1 MADILSKLQ
10 APAGANRG
18 KIRKG
23 RGVGSG
29 IGKTSGKGQKGQKA
43 RHPGRFSKRQFEGGQ
58 TTLQRRLP
66 KRGFFNP
73 FSLATAIVNVG
84 DLERFDAG
92 TTVDEALLR
101 RERLV
106 RGSWDRIKVLG
117 NGELTKAL
125 TVSVHAFSASAVE
138 KIERAGGKVIKLEAS
153 AGEGESQS
161 APAS

>member
-10 APAGANRG
+10 APAGAVRG

-66 KRGFFNP
+66 KRGFVNLFAL
-73 FSLATAIVNVG
+73 STAVINVG

-92 TTVDEALLR
+92 TTVDETLLR
-101 RERLV
+101 EERLV
-106 RGSWDRIKVLG
+106 RGTWDRVKVLG
-117 NGELTKAL
+117 DGELTKAL
-125 TVSVHAFSASAVE
+125 TVSLHAFSASAIE
-138 KIERAGGKVIKLEAS
+138 KIERAGGKVIKLEATEP
-153 AGEGESQS
+153 EGES